1 MQKSLLALFALF
13 YVFSAQAQLPQNCNY
28 DNRLLMMGDSW
39 AQYMYDD
46 NVHNAALDA
55 YGHADKSILSEVYE
69 ISLFSSD
76 PDPQGTYYAVSGSE
90 ARQWRDESTYA
101 YMQNVRDRLIAN
113 PQIKLVIL
121 SLGGNDVLAGR
132 SDCGW
137 YKNMNFDPDLPL
149 AGCGFTNETEFFDKL
164 ESDITWIIDQVLAVR
179 SDVEVLISSYD
190 YPNFNVTTSWIG
202 CLGCD
207 LCDFYAC
214 PKRLDLS
221 YDLDGDGAISASEL
235 VSDAELNQMML
246 DVELRR
252 QAIANANPR
261 VYYDNSMGLTQ
272 YYYGYAGVLGGASP
286 YPGNAPNYTPGGD
299 PNYPSDRD
307 NFRLVNVP
315 LWFDAPADPIHL
327 SPETYFYKAKHQM
340 DRVIF
345 EKVRGLEDEPYSL
358 TVWSDGNNDGYVDIL
373 ENNVFNNGLRMGD
386 EDTGWFGLDND
397 YRSILSFNTGALPN
411 NATITG
417 ASLYIIRS
425 SEVDNPFLH
434 TDRNPVM
441 DIKSGHF
448 GSSVSLEVAD
458 GTAPANAVDVG
469 CFIGN
474 ATSNKRAIRIDVDA
488 SALQYV
494 NVFGETQFRLYFDFA
509 DWSDEYIN
517 FYDGAGNAGLIPPS
531 QAEKDNQPVYKYVL
545 KKKTPNQDGTYKEE
559 ILEQSE
565 ELTPREGYVFE
576 SHVVRSE
583 TDEHGIV
590 IESLLTLQVVEHP
603 GLAKYMNDYQ
613 GAPAGGYAP
622 FLDISYTIALPIEL
636 AKFEV
641 RKSKNNASLN
651 WVTASEAR
659 SKGFEVE
666 HSKDARNWTEIG
678 WVDAK
683 GNSSNTNYYG
693 FLHNKPSAGYN
704 YYRLKMVDESGEFE
718 YSDIKNIYIEKEGST
733 IGVYPNPF
741 TNELKLQFDKRGG
754 VNAQVQVVNMLGRI
768 VYESNVS
775 SRSADIPTQDL
786 PAGTYFVRVEMAN
799 EISVV
804 KVVKE

>member
-1 MQKSLLALFALF
+1 MKKNLLLLPALLLVVA
-13 YVFSAQAQLPQNCNY
+13 AQAQLPQNCSY

-46 NVHNAALDA
+46 NVHNEVLDA
-55 YGHADKSILSEVYE
+55 YGHADKSILSETYE

-76 PDPQGTYYAVSGSE
+76 PDPQGSYYAVSGSE

-101 YMQNVRDRLIAN
+101 YMQNVRDQLITN

-137 YKNMNFDPDLPL
+137 YKNMNFDPDLDF

-164 ESDITWIIDQVLAVR
+164 ESDITWVIDQVLAVR
-179 SDVEVLISSYD
+179 PDIDVLISSYD

-202 CLGCD
+202 CFGCD

-214 PKRLDLS
+214 PKRVDLS
-221 YDLDGDGAISASEL
+221 YDLDGDGSISTGEL
-235 VSDAELNQMML
+235 VTDAEINQMMMN
-246 DVELRR
+246 VELRR

-272 YYYGYAGVLGGASP
+272 YYYGYAGIPSGATP
-286 YPGNAPNYTPGGD
+286 YPGDAPNYTPGGD
-299 PNYPSDRD
+299 PNYPTDRD
-307 NFRLVNVP
+307 NFRLVDVP

-327 SPETYFYKAKHQM
+327 SPATYSYKVKNQM

-345 EKVRGLEDEPYSL
+345 EKVRGLEDETNYL
-358 TVWSDGNNDGYVDIL
+358 TVWSEGNNDGYVDIL
-373 ENNVFNNGLRMGD
+373 KNNAFNNGLRMGD

-397 YRSILSFNTGALPN
+397 YRSILSFNTGSLPN

-425 SEVDNPFLH
+425 SEEDNPFLH

-441 DIKSGHF
+441 DIKSGYF
-448 GSSVSLEVAD
+448 GTSAGLEVAD
-458 GTAPANAVDVG
+458 GTAPASAVNAG

-488 SALQYV
+488 SALQHI
-494 NVFGETQFRLYFDFA
+494 NVFGKTQFRLYFDFA

-517 FYDGAGNAGLIPPS
+517 FYDGAGNAGLVPPS
-531 QAEKDNQPVYKYVL
+531 QAEKDHQPVYQYVL
-545 KKKTPNQDGTYKEE
+545 RKKTPLPDGTYTEE
-559 ILEQSE
+559 ILEQSN
-565 ELTPREGYVFE
+565 ELEPREGYVFE
-576 SHVVRSE
+576 EHIIQRE
-583 TDEHGIV
+583 TDAHGVV
-590 IESLLTLQVVEHP
+590 IESLETLQVLEHA

-622 FLDISYTIALPIEL
+622 FLDITYTIALPIEL
-636 AKFEV
+636 TKFEV
-641 RKSKNNASLN
+641 IKSNNHASLN
-651 WVTASEAR
+651 WTTASEAR
-659 SKGFEVE
+659 SKGFEIQY
-666 HSKDARNWTEIG
+666 SPDAQNWTNIG
-678 WVDAK
+678 WVAAN
-683 GNSSNTNYYG
+683 GNSDRTNYYS
-693 FLHNKPSAGYN
+693 FLHTETTSGYN
-704 YYRLKMVDESGEFE
+704 YYRLKMVDESDEFE
-718 YSDIKNIYIEKEGST
+718 YTEVQNVYFDQPDNDIE
-733 IGVYPNPF
+733 VYPNPF
-741 TNELKLQFDKRGG
+741 TNYLNISPRRVTGQDMHIQLL
-754 VNAQVQVVNMLGRI
+754 NMFGQIL
-768 VYESNVS
+768 YESNARGVS
-775 SRSADIPTQDL
+775 TIPTQRL
-786 PAGTYFVRVEMAN
+786 PGGTYFVRIELP
-799 EISVV
+799 EGIKVV